1 MLTNGPM
8 DEYLVINKPLTYTVL
23 PTTVESSQRG
33 PSYQTLSDKLRIT
46 KPQFKHGISSKKIF
60 LVRKV
65 ISESIYC
72 DLEVS

>member
-1 MLTNGPM
+1 M

-46 KPQFKHGISSKKIF
+46 KPQFKHGISSKMAFF

-65 ISESIYC
+65 ISESSYC